1 MKKSSGYILILSKR
15 PFRLLA
21 ISVIFFFFGLLLDYN
36 FIALEIEPTQET
48 IPTTTMRALLWG
60 VLLLMMGVI
69 SLLFEV
75 VLADRPYR
83 EQYNEQLKERA
94 HRKGGQ
100 KERSVLRSK
109 QRAQL
114 DEDLKHLK
122 LVENFNL
129 GVVVVDNKG
138 EILGA
143 NPEFLN
149 KTGYTVAD
157 LIDNKATVALEN
169 GTAAGIVFGSDTLID
184 EKKTL
189 ENKDKNRIEC
199 IVL

>member
-1 MKKSSGYILILSKR
+1 MILSKR

-184 EKKTL
+184 EKKHS
-189 ENKDKNRIEC
+189 RIRIKTE
-199 IVL
+199 

>member
-1 MKKSSGYILILSKR
+1 MILSKR